1 MKKEVFLVNTI
12 VENLSN
18 FTRTAYCVNVFGDIE
33 DANAFVDGIKNRVS
47 RCDSLTMASYYTFG
61 VSAEPVSDKTYDT
74 PQGFACRKVVY
85 EWTSPVTSKIMRT
98 TFEIERRQVF

>member
-1 MKKEVFLVNTI
+1 MKKEVFLINTI
-12 VENLSN
+12 AENLSN

-47 RCDSLTMASYYTFG
+47 RCDSLTMASYYTLG
-61 VSAEPVSDKTYDT
+61 ASAEPVLDETYDT
-74 PQGFACRKVVY
+74 PQVFTCRKVVY
-85 EWTSPVTSKIMRT
+85 QWTSPITSKRMRT